1 VICSAVLGRRH
12 GEHNLFPPPLHSTK
26 VVFAGGDKRNPV
38 QCLGDAATVEQGLP
52 HSQGIVTR
60 MVLPLFF
67 LLGCPSLSSYKEFF
81 SALYLLVGQGPHT
94 VPMSSPEKVLIKPPR
109 CIFMQI

>member
-1 VICSAVLGRRH
+1 
-12 GEHNLFPPPLHSTK
+12 
-26 VVFAGGDKRNPV
+26 VFTGGDKRNPV

-67 LLGCPSLSSYKEFF
+67 FCQVVHHFQVIRIFFQPSILTIIIF
-81 SALYLLVGQGPHT
+81 PHT
-94 VPMSSPEKVLIKPPR
+94 NTAVCNTVCSLGLAKGVEVYQCKRDALIL
-109 CIFMQI
+109 CLHLAY

>member
-1 VICSAVLGRRH
+1 M
-12 GEHNLFPPPLHSTK
+12 
-26 VVFAGGDKRNPV
+26 FAGGDKRNPV

-67 LLGCPSLSSYKEFF
+67 LSGCPSLSSYKDFF
-81 SALYLLVGQGPHT
+81 QPSILTIIIFPHT
-94 VPMSSPEKVLIKPPR
+94 NTAVCNTVCSLGLAKGVEVYQCKRDALIL
-109 CIFMQI
+109 CLHLAY